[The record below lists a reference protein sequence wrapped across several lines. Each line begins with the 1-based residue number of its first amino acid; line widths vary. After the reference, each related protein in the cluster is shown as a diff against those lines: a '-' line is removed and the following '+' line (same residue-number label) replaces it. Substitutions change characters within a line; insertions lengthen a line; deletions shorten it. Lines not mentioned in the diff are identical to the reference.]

1 MYSLNEGKEL
11 ISLARK
17 SINYFLVTNSVYS
30 AKLTNF
36 QEKRGLFV
44 TLHSY
49 DPAELETLPGI
60 RCIICGHRILLKKR
74 PPIIKRLKTD

>member
-1 MYSLNEGKEL
+1 MLLNVKTTLGL
-11 ISLARK
+11 QARK
-17 SINYFLVTNSVYS
+17 MTTYLCQ
-30 AKLTNF
+30 KCH
-36 QEKRGLFV
+36 QEI
-44 TLHSY
+44 